1 MNYQL
6 KEKDFE
12 SFFQVPFE
20 VYKDSHYVS
29 PMKDDLRRNLDS
41 QENPLF
47 LKHGDF
53 TYFTCFRQN
62 TPVGRIVA
70 HIHRS
75 SNLRHG
81 TKRCQFGFFD
91 CADDLKAAQMLLN
104 AAMSWGRVRGMN
116 ELCGNFNLTAMQQAG
131 VVTEGFENIP
141 FCDQLYGPDYL
152 PSLLERCGFSPF
164 FPAQTS
170 VIGLQAFDPE
180 TLKQGRVGEVLM
192 GNQYQFHTVNKK
204 NLSWGL
210 EQARVALNAGFDKN
224 PMFVPLTK
232 EEFEFQCRDLST
244 VMDPRISII
253 ATEGDKTVGAVVC
266 IPDLNP
272 LLKATESRFKFT
284 TFFHF
289 LRFRLNRRR
298 AVIIFYSVDPE
309 FHGKGING
317 AMLYKTTMALKKYG
331 YKELGVTWISEE
343 NVASLR
349 QIEKMGGRVLNR
361 THLFRK
367 KL

>member
-1 MNYQL
+1 VSYYLREQ
-6 KEKDFE
+6 DFE

-20 VYKDSHYVS
+20 IYGNSHYVS
-29 PMKDDLRRNLDS
+29 PMKNDLRRNLDS
-41 QENPLF
+41 EANPL
-47 LKHGDF
+47 LAKHGEC
-53 TYFTCFRQN
+53 TYFTCFSQN
-62 TPVGRIVA
+62 RPVGRIVA
-70 HIHRS
+70 LIHRT
-75 SNLRHG
+75 SNVRHV

-91 CADDLKAAQMLLN
+91 CVNDLKVAQMLLN
-104 AAMSWGRVRGMN
+104 AAAEWGRAKGME

-131 VVTEGFENIP
+131 VVTEGFENIT

-152 PSLLERCGFSPF
+152 PSLLEKCGFTAF

-170 VIGLQAFDPE
+170 IVDLQSFEPE
-180 TLKQGRVGEVLM
+180 TLVSGRVGEALLDDR
-192 GNQYQFHTVNKK
+192 YTFHTVNKK
-204 NLSWGL
+204 NLTWAL
-210 EQARVALNAGFDKN
+210 EQARIALNAGFDKN

-244 VMDPRISII
+244 VMDPRISVI
-253 ATEGDKTVGAVVC
+253 ATQGDRTLGAVVC

-272 LLKATESRFKFT
+272 LLKATKSRFKFT
-284 TFFHF
+284 TIFHF
-289 LRFRLNRRR
+289 LRFRFNRRR
-298 AVIIFYSVDPE
+298 AVIIFYSVVPE

-317 AMLYKTTMALKKYG
+317 AMLYKTTKALKKYG
-331 YKELGVTWISEE
+331 YNELGVTWISEE
-343 NVASLR
+343 NLPSLR